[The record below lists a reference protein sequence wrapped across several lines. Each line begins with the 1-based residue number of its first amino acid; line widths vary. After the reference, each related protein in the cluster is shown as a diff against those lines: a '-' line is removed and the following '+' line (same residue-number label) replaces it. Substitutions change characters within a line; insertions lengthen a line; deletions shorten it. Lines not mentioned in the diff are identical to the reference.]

1 MSKKELE
8 FFCRHPVYIC
18 YLAAWNGKCYN
29 HGNLCVYNLFSL
41 LNFGLEIGTIKVSGW
56 WIVDLIKVG
65 EKCAFLMPD
74 LHLVHTCCWSPDCT
88 LLLGS
93 SNPAKNNLFFVLLV
107 LSCLCVR
114 GRLRTVLLAVWLA
127 LIPVSGGSLHTLLC
141 QLLLDSGRSFCSP
154 FLCQSWVGVQLGVL
168 HCERLVLNTIFVK
181 MSARSSSHIQHTIH

>member
-1 MSKKELE
+1 MSKKEFE
-8 FFCRHPVYIC
+8 IFCRHPVYIC

-93 SNPAKNNLFFVLLV
+93 SNPAKIIYSLFYWSSPVCVWGADSGQSFLLSGWPSSLSQEDPSILSCVSCSWIVGGAFALLFFARAELESSL
-107 LSCLCVR
+107 
-114 GRLRTVLLAVWLA
+114 GFFTVKGWSWTQY
-127 LIPVSGGSLHTLLC
+127 IYNIQYIRLLC
-141 QLLLDSGRSFCSP
+141 
-154 FLCQSWVGVQLGVL
+154 
-168 HCERLVLNTIFVK
+168 LV
-181 MSARSSSHIQHTIH
+181 R